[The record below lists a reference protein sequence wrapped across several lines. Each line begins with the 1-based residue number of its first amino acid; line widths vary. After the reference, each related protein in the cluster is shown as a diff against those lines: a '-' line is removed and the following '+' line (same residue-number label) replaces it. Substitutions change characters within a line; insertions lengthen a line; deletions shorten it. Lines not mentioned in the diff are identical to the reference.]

1 MSALPAYVFLGAYA
15 ITLLAIA
22 AAFAA
27 LMIAAIGTC
36 FALLDRI
43 KQSRRSARLKMIA
56 LQYLATIE
64 NDQRYLPEITDTIR
78 QALK

>member
-1 MSALPAYVFLGAYA
+1 MSGLPAYVFLGAYA
-15 ITLLAIA
+15 IVLIA
-22 AAFAA
+22 
-27 LMIAAIGTC
+27 LAAILTLASIDTWL
-36 FALLDRI
+36 ALLDRI

-64 NDQRYLPEITDTIR
+64 HDQRYLPEITDTIR